1 MDVISVPQDVR
12 YVVDFWLIE
21 RGEEDQRGLELHPSP
36 FRGNTMDVI
45 SVHIPLQVRT
55 LRGHESEI
63 VSAVV
68 MSGRG
73 GGGDVDWE
81 NPAPPVVV
89 SLSDDGCVK
98 AWDVMQVRKYIHT
111 CF

>member
-1 MDVISVPQDVR
+1 MGNTV
-12 YVVDFWLIE
+12 YVV
-21 RGEEDQRGLELHPSP
+21 
-36 FRGNTMDVI
+36 

-55 LRGHESEI
+55 LRGHESDI

-89 SLSDDGCVK
+89 SLSTDGCVK
-98 AWDVMQVRKYIHT
+98 AWDVMQVRSTYIYMYMYMKYIYTHMQYVHVHIYT
-111 CF
+111 HAVCTYVHVFLS